1 MTEKLA
7 TKRNPPKWSLWLR
20 GLDEWLLIFQK
31 VSGAILAIYLIGHT
45 LVISTALGFGHPSQ
59 LTWERVI
66 GLIEG
71 PRVVGVAH
79 VGTIIEYLI
88 ALLVAV
94 HGANGVRLILMQ
106 FVRKRKVAS
115 ARTAER
121 RLRELAQQ
129 GLLRR
134 KPLGRTTV
142 FWLTAKACDEFKAW
156 LERYRGTEEYKELVA
171 HATQYNRSP

>member
-1 MTEKLA
+1 MLMSTD
-7 TKRNPPKWSLWLR
+7 WL
-20 GLDEWLLIFQK
+20 FQVFK
-31 VSGAILAIYLIGHT
+31 YCLYYYGDDSSCRCTVYYDSFEA
-45 LVISTALGFGHPSQ
+45 
-59 LTWERVI
+59 
-66 GLIEG
+66 
-71 PRVVGVAH
+71 
-79 VGTIIEYLI
+79 
-88 ALLVAV
+88 
-94 HGANGVRLILMQ
+94 

-142 FWLTAKACDEFKAW
+142 FWLSAKACDEFKAW

-171 HATQYNRSP
+171 HAAQHNRSP